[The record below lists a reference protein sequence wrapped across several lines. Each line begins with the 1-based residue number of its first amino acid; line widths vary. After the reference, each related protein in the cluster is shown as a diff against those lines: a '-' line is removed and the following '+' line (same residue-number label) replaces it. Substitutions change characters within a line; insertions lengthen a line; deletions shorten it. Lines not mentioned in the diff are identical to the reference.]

1 MYPIFKNT
9 LKSRVKKYMG
19 MTVHHTQCG
28 ATHFLAKVKY
38 CYQTQEVIGTNN
50 LYKEIR
56 EPKYASKK
64 TTPK

>member
-1 MYPIFKNT
+1 MYPNFKNT

-19 MTVHHTQCG
+19 MTVHHIQYRG
-28 ATHFLAKVKY
+28 THFVAEVKY
-38 CYQTQEVIGTNN
+38 YYQTQEVIGTNN

-56 EPKYASKK
+56 EPKYVSKK

>member
-50 LYKEIR
+50 QIIN
-56 EPKYASKK
+56 
-64 TTPK
+64 T